1 MRTLRLSLVGTLML
15 VLLGGLGSAV
25 VAQMDADPEAVYF
38 TATGQV
44 TDEGVAP
51 GMLSVGDLWSWRDGA
66 WTVEVEASDPRASGT
81 WSGFANADVDDETG
95 HGIEWGTLRVENAGG
110 TWVGPYTAMWYTPP
124 EGAFTA
130 ASGMLVG
137 DGDYAG
143 YTMNPWL
150 DVLQN
155 SPVGKFHG
163 VIFKGQPPA
172 VEVITD
178 PIKVVAAKQ
187 DAVAGYLVVPT
198 VLVLSA
204 AEVSPDVFTDLGE
217 AKGRKAAVDIP
228 AGTPITPDLLEPPP
242 DE

>member
-1 MRTLRLSLVGTLML
+1 MRTLRLSLAGTVIL
-15 VLLGGLGSAV
+15 VLLGGLSGAV

-38 TATGQV
+38 TATGEV
-44 TDEGVAP
+44 TGTVD
-51 GMLSVGDLWSWRDGA
+51 GMKSVGDGLWSWRDGA
-66 WTVEVEASDPRASGT
+66 YAIEVEASDPRASGT
-81 WSGFANADVDDETG
+81 WSSFANVETDIETG

-110 TWVGPYTAMWYTPP
+110 TWVGPYTGMWYDTP

-130 ASGMLVG
+130 TSGMLVG

-143 YTMNPWL
+143 YTMSLWL

-187 DAVAGYLVVPT
+187 DAVAGYMVMPT

-204 AEVSPDVFTDLGE
+204 AEVSPDVFTDP
-217 AKGRKAAVDIP
+217 AQVKGRKAAVDIP
-228 AGTPITPDLLEPPP
+228 AGTPITPDMLEPPP

>member
-1 MRTLRLSLVGTLML
+1 MRRLWLSLVGAVIL
-15 VLLGGLGSAV
+15 VLLGGLSGAV

-38 TATGQV
+38 TATGEMTGTV
-44 TDEGVAP
+44 D
-51 GMLSVGDLWSWRDGA
+51 GMLSVGDGLWSWRDGA
-66 WTVEVEASDPRASGT
+66 VTIEVEASDPRASGT
-81 WSGFANADVDDETG
+81 LSGFTNADVDLETG
-95 HGIEWGTLRVENAGG
+95 HGIEWGTLRIENAGG
-110 TWVGPYTAMWYTPP
+110 TWVGPYTAMEYEPP
-124 EGAFTA
+124 EGDFMT

-143 YTMNPWL
+143 YTMSLWL

-178 PIKVVAAKQ
+178 PITVVAAKQ
-187 DAVAGYLVVPT
+187 EAVTGRIVVPT
-198 VLVLSA
+198 LLVLSA
-204 AEVSPDVFTDLGE
+204 SEVSPDVFTDL
-217 AKGRKAAVDIP
+217 AQVKGRKAAVDIP